1 MERVSGRSGLF
12 VVVLL
17 ALVFVSNSAE
27 VEDEVRALDLEE
39 NAPKAMKV
47 EVSPSAPSVPEPG
60 IKDLLPKHIKLLTK
74 KFIAENGGQ
83 KPSVRDDIEIKRLA
97 VHAAAKEI
105 NDTTQAKDA
114 LEQAERKEARLNAQI
129 EHDHMTIFK
138 TEQNM
143 DYAAR
148 KAYVQ
153 ADAAV
158 IQQEK
163 KTNKLMNKEEKLK
176 ELQSDRQA
184 RGRSANKDR
193 KHVQIQINT
202 ARKAYKAVGA
212 ALTKAQEHDES
223 AKQLYRLAKAKI
235 SAQKAEVKKENT
247 YLDNVESHEAQARLE
262 YRQAKI
268 TKEFEEENARKVNH
282 LLSRLTA
289 KRNAI
294 HRFTKN
300 LSFKAEADFKTAR
313 AGIDKAKKDYQIA
326 KTKYDKFTQK
336 AGQYQEDYEESLK
349 LVKLAKMAVVN
360 AIDAGSNAAAI
371 KSAEKHKGLK
381 KREKKDLKKVQREDF
396 KSKGQQHY
404 MNAALA
410 ELTKSEALET
420 VARKQKDMVKQH
432 KVTLKAQKAKIALLT
447 AEAAKHTEAGKAA
460 ARTAK
465 AALLKVKTLR
475 ARAFERRNDAQK
487 AERYA
492 ENIEVPTAK
501 RIREKADTKL
511 ARTSYKSKSEL
522 DDIATL
528 NDDKTQITIKA
539 KKARKDYRTTKS
551 AMRTVKKEVVK
562 AKTKLDE
569 LESKR
574 DETLERNKVKMA
586 AIKSR
591 LKQAEDHF
599 KRAKGM
605 KEAEEEPGR

>member
-12 VVVLL
+12 VVALL
-17 ALVFVSNSAE
+17 ALVCVSQSVE
-27 VEDEVRALDLEE
+27 VEDEVRALEA
-39 NAPKAMKV
+39 NAPKSMKV
-47 EVSPSAPSVPEPG
+47 EVSPSAPALPEPG
-60 IKDLLPKHIKLLTK
+60 IKELLPKHIKLLTK
-74 KFIAENGGQ
+74 KFIAENGG
-83 KPSVRDDIEIKRLA
+83 KAPSVRDDIEIKRLA
-97 VHAAAKEI
+97 VLAAAKEI
-105 NDTTQAKDA
+105 NDSTQAKDA
-114 LEQAERKEARLNAQI
+114 LEQAARREQRLNRQI
-129 EHDHMTIFK
+129 EHDHKTIFK

-148 KAYVQ
+148 KAYVA
-153 ADAAV
+153 ADSAV

-163 KTNKLMNKEEKLK
+163 KTNKLMTKEEKLM
-176 ELQSDRQA
+176 ELQADREST
-184 RGRSANKDR
+184 GRSANKDR
-193 KHVQIQINT
+193 KHVQKQLN
-202 ARKAYKAVGA
+202 KAKQEYKVVGA
-212 ALTKAQEHDES
+212 KLLKAQEHADS

-235 SAQKAEVKKENT
+235 SGKKAQVKKENT
-247 YLDNVESHEAQARLE
+247 FLDNVEAHEAQARLE

-268 TKEFEEENARKVNH
+268 TKEFEEENARKVKH

-294 HRFTKN
+294 QRFTKS

-313 AGIDKAKKDYQIA
+313 AGIDKAKKDYQGA
-326 KTKYDKFTQK
+326 KIQYDKFTQK
-336 AGQYQEDYEESLK
+336 AGEYQEDYEESLK
-349 LVKLAKMAVVN
+349 LVKLAKLNVVN
-360 AIDAGSNAAAI
+360 AIDSGNNAAAI
-371 KSAEKHKGLK
+371 KDAEKHKGLK
-381 KREKKDLKKVQREDF
+381 KREIRDLKKVRKEDF

-432 KVTLKAQKAKIALLT
+432 KVTLRAQKAKISLLK

-460 ARTAK
+460 ARTAR

-475 ARAFERRNDAQK
+475 TRAFERRNNAQK

-492 ENIEVPTAK
+492 ENIEVPAAT

-511 ARTSYKSKSEL
+511 ARTTFKSKAEL

-528 NDDKTQITIKA
+528 NDDKTQITINA
-539 KKARKDYRTTKS
+539 KKARKDFRTSKK
-551 AMRTVKKEVVK
+551 AMKTVKKKVVRAK
-562 AKTKLDE
+562 AKLDG
-569 LESKR
+569 LEAKR
-574 DETLERNKVKMA
+574 EETLERNKVKMA

-599 KRAKGM
+599 KKAKGM
-605 KEAEEEPGR
+605 KVEEEPVR